1 MIGQQSSKFL
11 GLGLLVFALIVTGCG
26 PEMKRLLDER
36 NALFSQNQEAQNLID
51 DLRRAND
58 ALNMENSTLRN
69 DMSGAGAVVD
79 QTAFDNVGGGV
90 TATATDQAVTVS
102 VPGDLLF
109 APGKVALNNTSK
121 STLASIAS
129 IIESEYPGRRIR
141 VEGYT
146 DTDPIKKSGWIDNLQ
161 LSLERSAAVYRYLEE
176 QGLPAELMYAAG
188 FGAQKAKETKALS
201 RRVEI
206 VVILAGE

>member
-1 MIGQQSSKFL
+1 MIGQQTSKYF
-11 GLGLLVFALIVTGCG
+11 GLGLLVFALVATGCG
-26 PEMKRLLDER
+26 PEMKRLRDER
-36 NALFSQNQEAQNLID
+36 NALFSQNQEAQDLID

-58 ALNMENSTLRN
+58 ALNMENSTLRS
-69 DMSGAGAVVD
+69 DLSGAIVVTD

-109 APGKVALNNTSK
+109 APGKVAVNDQSK

-146 DTDPIKKSGWIDNLQ
+146 DTDPIKKSGWVDNLQ
-161 LSLERSAAVYRYLEE
+161 LSLERSAAVYRYLED

-188 FGAQKAKETKALS
+188 FGAQKPKETKQNS

>member
-1 MIGQQSSKFL
+1 MIGQQTSKYF
-11 GLGLLVFALIVTGCG
+11 GLGLLVFALVATGCG
-26 PEMKRLLDER
+26 PEMKRLRDER
-36 NALFSQNQEAQNLID
+36 NALFSQNQEAQDLID

-58 ALNMENSTLRN
+58 ALNMENSTLRS
-69 DMSGAGAVVD
+69 DLSGAIVVTD

-109 APGKVALNNTSK
+109 APGKVAVNDKSK

-146 DTDPIKKSGWIDNLQ
+146 DTDPIKKSGWVDNLQ
-161 LSLERSAAVYRYLEE
+161 LSLERSAAVYRYLED

-188 FGAQKAKETKALS
+188 FGAQKPKETKQVS

>member
-1 MIGQQSSKFL
+1 MIGQRTSKLF
-11 GLGLLVFALIVTGCG
+11 GLGLIVFALVATGCG
-26 PEMKRLLDER
+26 PETKRLRDER

-58 ALNMENSTLRN
+58 ALNMENAALRN
-69 DMSGAGAVVD
+69 DMAGAGPTID
-79 QTAFDNVGGGV
+79 QTAFDDVGGGV
-90 TATATDQAVTVS
+90 TATANANAVTVS

-109 APGKVALNNTSK
+109 APGKVALNNASK
-121 STLASIAS
+121 STLSQIAS
-129 IIESEYPGRRIR
+129 IIETEYPGKRIR

-146 DTDPIKKSGWIDNLQ
+146 DTDPIVKSGWVDNLQ
-161 LSLERSAAVYRYLEE
+161 LSLERSAAVYRHLEE

-188 FGAQKAKETKALS
+188 FGAQKAKESKKLS

-206 VVILAGE
+206 VVLLGGE

>member
-1 MIGQQSSKFL
+1 MIGQRTSKFF
-11 GLGLLVFALIVTGCG
+11 GLGLLVFAVIATGCG
-26 PEMKRLLDER
+26 PEMGRLRDER

-58 ALNMENSTLRN
+58 ALNMENAALRN
-69 DMSGAGAVVD
+69 DMAGAGPTVND
-79 QTAFDNVGGGV
+79 TAFDDIGGI
-90 TATATDQAVTVS
+90 TATANANAVTVA

-121 STLASIAS
+121 TTLAEIAAV
-129 IIESEYPGRRIR
+129 IDSEYPGKRIR

-146 DTDPIKKSGWIDNLQ
+146 DTDPITKSGWKDNLQ

-176 QGLPAELMYAAG
+176 QGLPAELMYASG
-188 FGAQKAKETKALS
+188 FGAQKAKETKKLS

>member
-1 MIGQQSSKFL
+1 MIGQRTRTVF
-11 GLGLLVFALIVTGCG
+11 GLGCIVLLLAASGCG
-26 PEMKRLLDER
+26 PETKRLRDER
-36 NALFSQNQEAQNLID
+36 NALFAQNQEAQDLID

-69 DMSGAGAVVD
+69 DMSGAGPTVD

-90 TATATDQAVTVS
+90 TATANANAITVA

-109 APGKVALNNTSK
+109 APGKVALNDNSK
-121 STLASIAS
+121 STLSEIAS
-129 IIESEYPGRRIR
+129 IIESEYPGKRIR

-146 DTDPIKKSGWIDNLQ
+146 DTDPIKKSSWTDNLQ
-161 LSLERSAAVYRYLEE
+161 LSLERSAAVYRYLEQ
-176 QGLPAELMYAAG
+176 QGLPAELMYASG
-188 FGAQKAKETKALS
+188 FGAQKSKETKPLS

-206 VVILAGE
+206 VVILSGE